1 MPTGMVYLIQV
12 RLTSSYILWSD
23 ILLMILAMSFA
34 SRYDF
39 FEMKLATLEQ
49 YLDKICSQSGI

>member
-1 MPTGMVYLIQV
+1 
-12 RLTSSYILWSD
+12 
-23 ILLMILAMSFA
+23 MILAMSFA

-49 YLDKICSQSGI
+49 YLDEICSQSGI